1 MNETY
6 HHNALPQ
13 GTMLHEQEIVR
24 VLGEGSFGIVY
35 LAKGKYLGDLVAIKE
50 YLPAELATRVD
61 GKTIAPTS
69 SANETNFRW
78 GREKFLEEAR
88 LLWQLANPE
97 SHPNI
102 VAVRRFFELNGSVYM
117 VMDYEEGEALSAV
130 LKRRG
135 PLPEAAIWPILEP
148 LLDGLER
155 VHAAHI
161 THRDIKPDNILIR
174 ADGSP
179 VLLDFGAARL
189 ALDTRTQSAFNA
201 LSPAYAAI
209 EQHLAEGQ
217 IGPWTDIYGLGAT
230 LYRLV
235 TGKLPQAPLERMIEA
250 KHRPAVEAAR
260 GRYSETLLKA
270 IDAALA
276 LHAKDRPQSV
286 AEWRAHMRALPGK
299 AQDGATAIIARKSV
313 AAPRRRRIAALVSAA
328 VGIVAFV
335 AVGAYFAG
343 GEPGIEDA
351 GQTVALREN
360 PEPQQG
366 PEAIRQGAEAEL
378 HRLAE
383 EEARR
388 LAEAQARQLAQA
400 RRRAEEEAQRL
411 AEAETEPQALE
422 EARLLA
428 EAKARREAEE
438 TARREAEE
446 AAQREA
452 EEQARKLAEAQARR
466 EAEAET
472 RRRAE
477 ETARL
482 RAEAEKKAAQAP
494 QLVAGRQALFAAKN
508 LNVRAAPTVESEKLA
523 TIRAGSLVQVTAS
536 LKDGSWHRVELS
548 DETTGFVWAPL
559 LSNQAPRIAAP
570 SDQQAGPQRANL
582 TPSTTT
588 PVKSPEDFER
598 YMAEH
603 RREIRRKLNDY
614 NRRHRVVVAPSAY
627 TDNVEVVRIH
637 RAEALTFSG
646 DRVQVRVTLQVGRI
660 RKTSG
665 TKIFEMQW
673 VEDDLEI
680 VGHR

>member
-1 MNETY
+1 MTKTY
-6 HHNALPQ
+6 HHNALPP

-50 YLPAELATRVD
+50 YLPAELATRID

-69 SANETNFRW
+69 SANEGNFRW

-88 LLWQLANPE
+88 LLWQLTNPR

-102 VAVRRFFELNGSVYM
+102 VAVRRFFELNGSVYL

-161 THRDIKPDNILIR
+161 THRDIKPDNVLIR

-235 TGKLPQAPLERMIEA
+235 TGKLPQAPLERTIEP
-250 KHRPAVEAAR
+250 KHRPAMEAA
-260 GRYSETLLKA
+260 GSRYSETLLKA
-270 IDAALA
+270 IDAALG
-276 LHAKDRPQSV
+276 LNAKDRPQSV
-286 AEWRAHMRALPGK
+286 AEWRALLKPPSGK
-299 AQDGATAIIARKSV
+299 ARDDATAIISPMAVS
-313 AAPRRRRIAALVSAA
+313 APRGRRTGALVSAA
-328 VGIVAFV
+328 VGAAAVA
-335 AVGAYFAG
+335 AVGVYFTAD
-343 GEPGIEDA
+343 EPGLEDTGRTA
-351 GQTVALREN
+351 ALRTD
-360 PEPQQG
+360 PEPGQS
-366 PEAIRQGAEAEL
+366 PEAIKQSAEAEL
-378 HRLAE
+378 QQQTE

-388 LAEAQARQLAQA
+388 LAEAKAQEQARLLAQA
-400 RRRAEEEAQRL
+400 RRRAEEEAERL
-411 AEAETEPQALE
+411 AEAEAERQALE
-422 EARLLA
+422 EARQLA
-428 EAKARREAEE
+428 EAKARHDAEQ
-438 TARREAEE
+438 
-446 AAQREA
+446 AAQGEVA
-452 EEQARKLAEAQARR
+452 EQARRLAEAEARR
-466 EAEAET
+466 EAEADI
-472 RRRAE
+472 RRREA

-482 RAEAEKKAAQAP
+482 RVEAERKAAQAP
-494 QLVAGRQALFAAKN
+494 QLVIGRQALFAAKN

-523 TIRAGSLVQVTAS
+523 TVRAGSLLQVTAS
-536 LKDGSWHRVELS
+536 LEDGSWHRVKLS
-548 DETTGFVWAPL
+548 NNMTGYVWAPL
-559 LSNQAPRIAAP
+559 LSNQPPRMAAP
-570 SDQQAGPQRANL
+570 PDKPAGPQQANL

-588 PVKSPEDFER
+588 PVKSPQEFQR
-598 YMAEH
+598 YLAEH
-603 RREIRRKLNDY
+603 RREIRSKLTDY
-614 NRRHRVVVAPSAY
+614 NRRHHALVSPSAY

-637 RAEALTFSG
+637 KAEALMFSG
-646 DRVQVRVTLQVGRI
+646 DRVQVRFTLQVGRL

-665 TKIFEMQW
+665 TKVFEMQW
-673 VEDDLEI
+673 VEDELEI